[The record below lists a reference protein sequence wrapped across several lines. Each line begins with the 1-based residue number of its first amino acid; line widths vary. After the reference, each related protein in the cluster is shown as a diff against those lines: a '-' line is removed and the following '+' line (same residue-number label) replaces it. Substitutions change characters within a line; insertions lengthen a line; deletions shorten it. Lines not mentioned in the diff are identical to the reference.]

1 LWSTR
6 DVAFVIFLA
15 LVSFLYSAFVG
26 QLGMLVTGILGFNY
40 LFFWGH
46 AILIGFGLLVYE
58 GRRWRFFSQSFI
70 VALLTLPTFQS
81 GTPFDIFA
89 RIPMVVNAFLID
101 ILFNTFY
108 SYFRAKNRLAWWL
121 ALTNIV
127 WMLTI
132 PIIFVINMTLF
143 YPPQALTN
151 WLTVFF
157 LLLPLTLIE
166 MVVGAYISYKW
177 YKRLK
182 KDDVL

>member
-1 LWSTR
+1 L
-6 DVAFVIFLA
+6 
-15 LVSFLYSAFVG
+15 
-26 QLGMLVTGILGFNY
+26 
-40 LFFWGH
+40 GH

-101 ILFNTFY
+101 VLFNTFY
-108 SYFRAKNRLAWWL
+108 SYFREKNRLAWWL
-121 ALTNIV
+121 AVTNIV

-182 KDDVL
+182 KDDIL